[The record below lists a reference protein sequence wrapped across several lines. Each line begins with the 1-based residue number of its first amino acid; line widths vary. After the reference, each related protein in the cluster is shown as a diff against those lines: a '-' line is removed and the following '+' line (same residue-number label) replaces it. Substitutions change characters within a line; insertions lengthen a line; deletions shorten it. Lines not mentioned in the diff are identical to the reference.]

1 MAEYSDWFQDKTIL
15 NAVVD
20 KLNRTVNQMPSVHND
35 SVPVG
40 ESAEMW
46 RAINAI
52 ELAIRALEPLRAY
65 KKPFTPVRLEGQG
78 MT

>member
-1 MAEYSDWFQDKTIL
+1 MAEYSDWFQDRTAL
-15 NAVVD
+15 RVVVD

-35 SVPVG
+35 CVPVG

-52 ELAIRALEPLRAY
+52 EVAIRALEPLRAY
-65 KKPFTPVRLEGQG
+65 KKTFTPVKLEGKE
-78 MT
+78 